1 MENILKSQETI
12 IIQQKTYYITHTT
25 KIIINPFV
33 QTYKKTNTIISQ
45 QFNCIEKL
53 EENNDKTM
61 LFIAE
66 KQQKNILNCSLDSLK
81 SIE

>member
-1 MENILKSQETI
+1 MYRH
-12 IIQQKTYYITHTT
+12 IQ
-25 KIIINPFV
+25 
-33 QTYKKTNTIISQ
+33 KTNTIISQ
-45 QFNCIEKL
+45 KFNCIEKL

-66 KQQKNILNCSLDSLK
+66 KQQKTFLNCSLDLLK